1 MQLTVLLGLCERII
15 GQGEMVHAHIDIP
28 RHAELLQCEG
38 EQVDFFVAAGQG
50 MRVDAALRL
59 EAFGQMGIGV
69 QGDAVRPQR
78 ADLLQGVGKGGRCLV
93 RKAVDEIGVDRSE
106 TDLARRRDQGED
118 LFGGLNAV
126 YGLLHGGIEVLH
138 AKTDAVEPQLRQ
150 VLQAPG
156 IDGARVHF
164 DGIFALGVKKKM
176 LPQQLHELRQ
186 FLVGQKGGRAA
197 AQMQLGDGLAG
208 EMRAVK
214 GQLLP
219 QQMQILGSLL
229 PVPGDDL
236 VAGAEIAQG
245 GAKRQVHI
253 NRQCLRRSAAPL
265 RLLPFLQS
273 LDEGILAKHRGEAV
287 GRGVGGI
294 ARTRNVVAD
303 QQFGG
308 DGGDFCAHV
317 RKDCRTGMVHAVSS
331 LGITPEN

>member
-69 QGDAVRPQR
+69 QGDTIGPQR
-78 ADLLQGVGKGGRCLV
+78 ADLFQCVGKRCRRLMGQ
-93 RKAVDEIGVDRSE
+93 AIDQIGVDRSKSG
-106 TDLARRRDQGED
+106 LARRRDQGED

-150 VLQAPG
+150 VPQTQG
-156 IDGARVHF
+156 IDGAWVHF

-176 LPQQLHELRQ
+176 LPQQPHELRK
-186 FLVGQKGGRAA
+186 LLIGQKGGRAA
-197 AQMQLGDGLAG
+197 AQMQLRDGLAG

-214 GQLLP
+214 GQFLP

-229 PVPGDDL
+229 PMPGDDF

-253 NRQCLRRSAAPL
+253 NRQCLRCSAAPL
-265 RLLPFLQS
+265 RLLSFLQS
-273 LDEGILAKHRGEAV
+273 LDKGILAKRRGEAV

-294 ARTRNVVAD
+294 ARPGNVIAG

-317 RKDCRTGMVHAVSS
+317 RKDCRTGWR
-331 LGITPEN
+331 TPYGA